1 MKRIALSAA
10 VAALSFTATN
20 LIADDNVETIV
31 VTGTRIP
38 TNISESLSAVTVLQR
53 ADIERYQ
60 ESDLFGLMSRVP
72 SISFVRNGGRGSST
86 SMSLRG
92 NQSDHSMFLIDG
104 VRIGSATTGGA
115 ALASLNMA
123 TVERI
128 EIIRGPKSNLYGA
141 DAIGGVV
148 NMITRTTS
156 EPSVFNIQ
164 TSFGSNDTTETTAV
178 AGLKGNRYRFTATVN
193 ALDTDGIDNTE
204 STAGVHG
211 DNDAHRKNSLALNYQ
226 YQLADNA
233 LWKLVYNQN
242 ETESE
247 YDNNC
252 SVGSWPNSSSV
263 DCNIFSTGQV
273 DSLFT
278 AIELEVSEQWHTSLQ
293 LGRTND
299 EALEGADNVDLST
312 TNNGGEFN
320 TQKTEATWVN
330 NLFLSEDNT
339 LTLGVDYL
347 RDEVSGSTE
356 YDEISRDNKAV
367 FAQYQV
373 QLGAVDTNFGLRND
387 DNEQFGSF
395 TTASFLAGVDLSE
408 NLRLMGS
415 FSEGFKAPTF
425 NDLYFPNFGTPTFE
439 PEQSENYEIGLNAS
453 LGNTYLTVAVFNNQL
468 ENLIQYNS
476 ATFQTD
482 QTAEVEI
489 SGFEFS
495 ADTEVAGWA
504 LSLAGSVIDPENK
517 GNGKVLRRRA
527 EQSMSF
533 DADYGL

>member
-1 MKRIALSAA
+1 M
-10 VAALSFTATN
+10 
-20 LIADDNVETIV
+20 
-31 VTGTRIP
+31 
-38 TNISESLSAVTVLQR
+38 
-53 ADIERYQ
+53 
-60 ESDLFGLMSRVP
+60 
-72 SISFVRNGGRGSST
+72 
-86 SMSLRG
+86 
-92 NQSDHSMFLIDG
+92 
-104 VRIGSATTGGA
+104 RIGSATTGGA

-293 LGRTND
+293 LGRTN
-299 EALEGADNVDLST
+299 AVSYT
-312 TNNGGEFN
+312 H
-320 TQKTEATWVN
+320 
-330 NLFLSEDNT
+330 
-339 LTLGVDYL
+339 LTL
-347 RDEVSGSTE
+347 
-356 YDEISRDNKAV
+356 
-367 FAQYQV
+367 
-373 QLGAVDTNFGLRND
+373 
-387 DNEQFGSF
+387 
-395 TTASFLAGVDLSE
+395 
-408 NLRLMGS
+408 
-415 FSEGFKAPTF
+415 PT
-425 NDLYFPNFGTPTFE
+425 
-439 PEQSENYEIGLNAS
+439 IC
-453 LGNTYLTVAVFNNQL
+453 
-468 ENLIQYNS
+468 
-476 ATFQTD
+476 
-482 QTAEVEI
+482 
-489 SGFEFS
+489 
-495 ADTEVAGWA
+495 
-504 LSLAGSVIDPENK
+504 SV
-517 GNGKVLRRRA
+517 
-527 EQSMSF
+527 
-533 DADYGL
+533 